1 MYVVTPT
8 IPRFNKLLKTILNNS
23 YNNKGYGFRNT
34 TLNWLYSIIEIF
46 YKDLIPPTHTKTNTH
61 KLIHTYIF
69 NHLHIHIHV
78 NIITAPTTST
88 RVHTPTMFTVPSTFS
103 YHANT
108 PTATQTYIETHIY
121 MSDWINVSVWCMSMS
136 INYCINILM

>member
-8 IPRFNKLLKTILNNS
+8 IPRFIKLIKTILNNS

-46 YKDLIPPTHTKTNTH
+46 YKDLIPPTHKNEHPQTNT
-61 KLIHTYIF
+61 Y
-69 NHLHIHIHV
+69 IHIQ
-78 NIITAPTTST
+78 
-88 RVHTPTMFTVPSTFS
+88 PSTHTHPCKHNHS
-103 YHANT
+103 T
-108 PTATQTYIETHIY
+108 TYQHSCAYSHYVHCSFHFFIPRKYTNCHSNIHRNTHIY